1 MCCLTEFCHPGTY
14 SASGYEPCN
23 DCPYNHYQTEYGA
36 SECILC
42 SNETDIEVCSKSKG
56 DYI

>member
-1 MCCLTEFCHPGTY
+1 MCCLTELCRPGTY

-36 SECILC
+36 TECILC
-42 SNETDIEVCSKSKG
+42 SNETDCEG
-56 DYI
+56 D